1 MCYFVGI
8 DVAKREHQA
17 VTLDEQGQPVGA
29 VLSITNNRAGFEQA
43 VKTWRALTGTVQVAL
58 EATGQYWLALYDY
71 LTRAGF
77 SVHVFNPLQVHA
89 YRQTGVRRAKTD
101 RRDAFWIADF
111 LRIGGS
117 ASRPQATPQV
127 MQLRELAR
135 FRWKLIDQISDD
147 KRKVLSVLDR
157 IFPEYESLFSDVF
170 LSSSRQLLQQA
181 ANADELAAFDLS
193 ELTALLRAGSR
204 GRFGQAK
211 AAQVIAT
218 AKESVGITFLADAAQ
233 LEVSCLVAQVEFLE
247 GQVAQV
253 DAAIAKL
260 MSAIPQHLTSITGVG
275 AVTGATMLGEIGD
288 VHRFPSL
295 EQLVGY
301 TGIDAT
307 VHQSGQFTATQMH
320 MSKRGSPYLRRAVW
334 LAASVARQHD
344 PELKA
349 YYERKRAEGKHHST
363 VIGAICRKL
372 LARIYVVLK
381 EQRPYQLRTAT
392 PPPTT
397 A

>member
-1 MCYFVGI
+1 MRYFVGI
-8 DVAKREHQA
+8 DVAKHEHQA
-17 VTLDEQGQPVGA
+17 VTLDEQGRPLGA
-29 VLSITNNRAGFEQA
+29 VLTISNNRAGFDA
-43 VKTWRALTGTVQVAL
+43 CVKTWRALDGAVQVAL
-58 EATGQYWLALYDY
+58 EATGQYWLALYDH

-77 SVHVFNPLQVHA
+77 TVHVFNPLQVHA
-89 YRQTGVRRAKTD
+89 YRQTGVRRTKTD

-117 ASRPQATPQV
+117 APSTRPTAQLL
-127 MQLRELAR
+127 QLRELAR
-135 FRWKLIDQISDD
+135 FRWKLIDQISDG

-170 LSSSRQLLQQA
+170 LASSRRLLQQA
-181 ANADELAAFDLS
+181 ANADELAEFDLS
-193 ELTALLRAGSR
+193 ELTALLRAGSH

-211 AAQVIAT
+211 AEQVIAT
-218 AKESVGITFLADAAQ
+218 AKASVGVSFLADAAQ
-233 LEVSCLVAQVEFLE
+233 LEVSCLLAQMEFLQA
-247 GQVAQV
+247 QVAQV
-253 DAAIAKL
+253 DVAITKL
-260 MSAIPQHLTSITGVG
+260 MAAIPQHLTSITGIG
-275 AVTGATMLGEIGD
+275 AVTGATILGEIGD
-288 VHRFPSL
+288 IKRFPAL

-307 VHQSGQFTATQMH
+307 VHQSGQFNATQMH

-334 LAASVARQHD
+334 LAASVARQYD

-349 YYERKRAEGKHHST
+349 YYDRKRAEGKHHNT

-381 EQRPYQLRTAT
+381 EERPYQVRPLQAQ
-392 PPPTT
+392 PIS